1 MNKLVLS
8 ALAATVAVGTTSASE
23 SDWAGLDAEL
33 NSLTTALDSHGGPAV
48 GGYLEAEYDTDAETW
63 GVGRNRVTVSG
74 DNGGYGYH
82 VSLAGNS
89 SEGNDAYVNFTMGG
103 MGWTMG
109 SFMKPGTAADAEA
122 ENDRVFTSRE
132 FGDVGA
138 RSAGLMTSGNMDA
151 IGYQVF
157 VGNGNDFAAR
167 VSYDV
172 MSGDGVNLSVAF
184 SMDDAAA
191 TESSAIEADVSSGP
205 FGIHVTMLADD
216 VAGTDPMCITGSY
229 AVNDAW
235 GVAIRQTDD
244 DTGADETMDWAVT
257 YTDGGARWTIE
268 SLDDGADTIT
278 IGCLVGF

>member
-33 NSLTTALDSHGGPAV
+33 NSLTTALDSHGGPSV
-48 GGYLEAEYDTDAETW
+48 GGYLEAGYNTDTELW

-82 VSLAGNS
+82 VSLQG
-89 SEGNDAYVNFTMGG
+89 SENPDAYVTFTMGG
-103 MGWTMG
+103 IGWTMG
-109 SFMKPGTAADAEA
+109 TFVKPGTGADAEA
-122 ENDRVFTSRE
+122 ENDRVFSTRN
-132 FGDVGA
+132 FNDAGA
-138 RSAGLMTSGNMDA
+138 RSNGLMTSGDVSGA
-151 IGYQVF
+151 GYSIF
-157 VGNGNDFAAR
+157 VGDANEFALR
-167 VSYDV
+167 VDYDI
-172 MSGDGVNLSVAF
+172 MSGDGVNLSVAY

-191 TESSAIEADVSSGP
+191 SESSAIEADVSSGP
-205 FGIHVTMLADD
+205 FGIHVTMLTDD
-216 VAGTDPMCITGSY
+216 VTGLDPMCISASY

-244 DTGADETMDWAVT
+244 DTGADETMDWALT

-268 SLDDGADTIT
+268 SLDNGADAIT
-278 IGCLVGF
+278 IGCMVGF